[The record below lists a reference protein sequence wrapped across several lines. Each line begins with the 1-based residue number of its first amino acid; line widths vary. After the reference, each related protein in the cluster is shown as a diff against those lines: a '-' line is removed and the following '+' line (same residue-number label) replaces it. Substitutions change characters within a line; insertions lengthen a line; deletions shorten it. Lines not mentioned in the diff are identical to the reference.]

1 MSARHATPHRRPA
14 SPACRAALL
23 GMGALLSPGLAG
35 AQGYAD
41 FRGDWRGS
49 VMVFELGADGFQVGR
64 RLASE
69 LRLRIGSDGLV
80 SGQMPRAGCSI
91 QGSATPFRGNA
102 HAQLAL
108 QVERCGDPRV
118 NGRYEGRLLTS
129 EAHGHASLRL
139 RSATAAATPVKAD
152 GNEISGILQR

>member
-1 MSARHATPHRRPA
+1 MSARHAVSRFPRT
-14 SPACRAALL
+14 SPAGRAALL
-23 GMGALLSPGLAG
+23 GVGALLSTGLAS
-35 AQGYAD
+35 AQGYTD
-41 FRGDWRGS
+41 YRGDWRGN

-64 RLASE
+64 RLASD
-69 LRLRIGSDGLV
+69 LRLRIGSDGQV
-80 SGQMPRAGCSI
+80 SGQMPRASCSI
-91 QGSATPFRGNA
+91 QGSATPYRSNA

-108 QVERCGDPRV
+108 QVDTCSDPRV

-139 RSATAAATPVKAD
+139 RSATGAVKAD

>member
-1 MSARHATPHRRPA
+1 MPA
-14 SPACRAALL
+14 FQAMSPARAGSCPCRAVVL
-23 GMGALLSPGLAG
+23 GLGALLWTTLAG
-35 AQGYAD
+35 AQGYTD
-41 FRGDWRGS
+41 YRGDWQGS

-64 RLASE
+64 RLASD
-69 LRLRIGSDGLV
+69 LRLRIGSDGQV
-80 SGQMPRAGCSI
+80 SGQMPRASCNI
-91 QGSATPFRGNA
+91 QGNATPYRSNA

-108 QVERCGDPRV
+108 QVDTCSDPRV

-139 RSATAAATPVKAD
+139 RSATAAVKAD

>member
-1 MSARHATPHRRPA
+1 MPACHAMPTRRAA

-23 GMGALLSPGLAG
+23 GMGALLSPGLAS
-35 AQGYAD
+35 AQGYTD
-41 FRGDWRGS
+41 FHGDWRGG

-64 RLASE
+64 RLASD
-69 LRLRIGSDGLV
+69 LWLRIGSDGQV
-80 SGQMPRAGCSI
+80 SGQMPRASCTV
-91 QGSATPFRGNA
+91 QGQAMPFRSNA

-108 QVERCGDPRV
+108 QVDTCSDPRV

-139 RSATAAATPVKAD
+139 RSAAAAVKSD